1 MPVSTREEAQPLD
14 VMVELISRVD
24 GAADETPRVFYDR
37 LCEGLCEL
45 TSMTRAGLLLH
56 DDLRKLVLPAGSH
69 GVEPWLLDQV
79 HGTLEETPVAQT
91 ALSEDRVVV
100 VSHDLEH
107 QIPARYAELG
117 GFTTLT
123 CTPVSAGGRWLGVIF
138 ADRGGGPFDLT
149 DNERRT
155 MWTLGKTA
163 ALASS
168 VRTGTTAHER
178 SRLLAQRVDMA
189 REVHD
194 RVMQRLFGVSLVLG
208 SEIELGRSER
218 TRAADELQDAVADLR
233 TLLARSPE
241 ARITRPDATLRDELD
256 RLARHYERPVD
267 VSWQDDFEVPYEL
280 EGLSQVVLA
289 EALRNADKHAR
300 PEQLDV
306 SVAAPDGAFV
316 LEVTN
321 DGVDP
326 ARSGAGAGMGLRL
339 AALDALARG
348 GVLEFGPHGD
358 EHWRVRLLVPLE
370 DEGES

>member
-1 MPVSTREEAQPLD
+1 MVVSLREEAQPLD

-24 GAADETPRVFYDR
+24 GAADESPRVFYDR

-45 TSMTRAGLLLH
+45 TSVTRAGLLLY

-100 VSHDLEH
+100 VSRDLAE

-149 DNERRT
+149 DTERRT

-163 ALASS
+163 ALAAS
-168 VRTGTTAHER
+168 VRTGATEHER
-178 SRLLAQRVDMA
+178 SRLLAQRVDVA

-208 SEIELGRSER
+208 SDSELGRAER
-218 TRAADELQDAVADLR
+218 ARAADELQKAVADLR
-233 TLLARSPE
+233 TVLARSPE
-241 ARITRPDATLRDELD
+241 VRGGHPDATLRDELD
-256 RLARHYERPVD
+256 RLARHYERPIEVD
-267 VSWQDDFEVPYEL
+267 WQDGLEVPAGL
-280 EGLSQVVLA
+280 EALSQVVLA

-300 PEQLDV
+300 PQTV
-306 SVAAPDGAFV
+306 GVRVAAPEGTFV

-321 DGVDP
+321 DGVEP
-326 ARSGAGAGMGLRL
+326 GRSGTGGAGMGLRL
-339 AALDALARG
+339 AALEALARG
-348 GVLEFGPHGD
+348 GVVEFGPAGD
-358 EHWRVRLLVPLE
+358 GLWRVRMLVPME
-370 DEGES
+370 EAR

>member
-1 MPVSTREEAQPLD
+1 MPVSLREEAQPLD

-24 GAADETPRVFYDR
+24 GAADESPRVFYDR

-45 TSMTRAGLLLH
+45 TSMTRAGLLLY

-79 HGTLEETPVAQT
+79 HGTLEETPVAQR
-91 ALSEDRVVV
+91 ALAEDRVVV
-100 VSHDLEH
+100 VAEDIEH
-107 QIPARYAELG
+107 QIPARYAELA

-163 ALASS
+163 ALAAS
-168 VRTGTTAHER
+168 VRTGTTEHER

-208 SEIELGRSER
+208 SDIELGPAER

-233 TLLARSPE
+233 TVLARSREDQRPG
-241 ARITRPDATLRDELD
+241 RPDATLRDELD
-256 RLARHYERPVD
+256 RLARHYERPIEVEWQEGLD
-267 VSWQDDFEVPYEL
+267 VPSEL

-300 PEQLDV
+300 PELV
-306 SVAAPDGAFV
+306 SVRVAAPDGAFV
-316 LEVTN
+316 MEVTN
-321 DGVDP
+321 DGVSP
-326 ARSGAGAGMGLRL
+326 GPTGTGAGMGLRL

-348 GVLEFGPHGD
+348 GVVEFGPHGD
-358 EHWRVRLLVPLE
+358 ELWRVRMLVPLE
-370 DEGES
+370 EGN

>member
-1 MPVSTREEAQPLD
+1 MDCRCESCGHVRTVWLTGEQALRLSLDRRPADPGLAYPRTMPGGGCDHVAVSLREEAQPLD

-45 TSMTRAGLLLH
+45 TSMTRAGLLLY

-100 VSHDLEH
+100 VSDDLAE

-149 DNERRT
+149 DTERRT

-163 ALASS
+163 ALAAS
-168 VRTGTTAHER
+168 VRTGTTEHER
-178 SRLLAQRVDMA
+178 SRLLAQRVDVA

-208 SEIELGRSER
+208 SDIELGRAER
-218 TRAADELQDAVADLR
+218 ARAAEELQDAVADLR
-233 TLLARSPE
+233 TVLARSPE
-241 ARITRPDATLRDELD
+241 ARARAPRRHPARRARPARAPLRAADRA
-256 RLARHYERPVD
+256 RLAGRPR
-267 VSWQDDFEVPYEL
+267 
-280 EGLSQVVLA
+280 GA
-289 EALRNADKHAR
+289 GRAGR
-300 PEQLDV
+300 PEPGGPGRG
-306 SVAAPDGAFV
+306 AAQRRQARAARRCCGCAWPPP
-316 LEVTN
+316 T
-321 DGVDP
+321 
-326 ARSGAGAGMGLRL
+326 ARSCSR
-339 AALDALARG
+339 
-348 GVLEFGPHGD
+348 
-358 EHWRVRLLVPLE
+358 
-370 DEGES
+370 